1 MKRKWLF
8 KICMIASFTLLTAC
22 HAWNN
27 KGNDALSAS
36 GTITATSVKIA
47 SEVGGKVAEIA
58 VKEGNRVTAGDLLF
72 RLDDE
77 LLNSQY
83 AQAQAAVEVAKA
95 ALNAANDQLSSAEI
109 QYAMTSQTSNTAM
122 EEYRRAAWDKA
133 PMTEFDLPVWYFS
146 QAEEVEAAQ
155 TALENVNSKME
166 TKLTDLEKVL
176 TNTANADFFQLEQ
189 QLSQAQFELLIADA
203 ALDISKDAA
212 ENKELKKNAEDV
224 YDLAESNLE
233 KLQKEYDQALTSTAA
248 EDVLKARAEVAVA
261 QTQVEAAKK
270 LLNEVQVGDD
280 SLAVQAAEA
289 AMQQAQSQ
297 RLQAEANLAQAEA
310 SLGILEVQLKKCA
323 VYAPIDGQIF
333 LQNMEVGELVS
344 AGSIVM
350 KLGNLDEVKLT
361 VYVPEDKVGLVSLG
375 QDVNVAVDSFPEK
388 IYPGKVTY
396 IADEAEFTPS
406 NVQTVEGRKSTVF
419 AIEITL
425 ENKDHELKPGM
436 PADVKFIFK

>member
-1 MKRKWLF
+1 MKKAWLF
-8 KICMIASFTLLTAC
+8 GISLIMSFAFLTAC
-22 HAWNN
+22 NAWNN
-27 KGNDALSAS
+27 NGNDVLSAS
-36 GTITATSVKIA
+36 GTISATSIKIA
-47 SEVGGKVAEIA
+47 PEVGGKVAEIA
-58 VKEGNRVTAGDLLF
+58 VKEGDQVKVGDLLF

-77 LLNSQY
+77 LLNSQHVH
-83 AQAQAAVEVAKA
+83 AQAVVEVAQA

-109 QYAMTSQTSNTAM
+109 QYAMASQASNAAM

-146 QAEEVEAAQ
+146 QAEEIRAAQ
-155 TALENVNSKME
+155 TALERANSKLK
-166 TKLTDLEKVL
+166 TKQADLEKVL
-176 TNTANADFFQLEQ
+176 ANIANADFVKLEQ
-189 QLSQAQFELLIADA
+189 QLSLAQYELMIADA

-248 EDVLKARAEVAVA
+248 EEVLKARAEVAVT

-270 LLNEVQVGDD
+270 LLNEVRVGDD
-280 SLAVQAAEA
+280 SLAVQAAAA

-297 RLQAEANLAQAEA
+297 KLQAEANLTQAEA

-333 LQNMEVGELVS
+333 LQNMEVGELVN
-344 AGSIVM
+344 AGSVVM

-361 VYVPEDKVGLVSLG
+361 VYVPEDKYGLVSLG
-375 QDVNVAVDSFPEK
+375 QDVNVAVDSYPEK